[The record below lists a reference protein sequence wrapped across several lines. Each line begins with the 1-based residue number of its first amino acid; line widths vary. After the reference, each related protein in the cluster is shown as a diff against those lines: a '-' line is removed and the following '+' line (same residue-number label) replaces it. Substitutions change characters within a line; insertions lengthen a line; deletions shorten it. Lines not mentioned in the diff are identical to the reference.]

1 MGEEFEKGGAAMP
14 TPFPG
19 MDPYL
24 EHHDLWQA
32 VHSRLIVALADYLA
46 PRLRPRYY
54 VDVKLRT
61 YRAGLTG
68 LTFIGRPD
76 VAAVASPK
84 PTYRTAE
91 TAPMGVV
98 TVELPVPDIVR
109 ETYLEVRATEGGQV
123 ITTLEILSPAHK
135 LPGEGRVQYERKRI
149 AVLDSL
155 THLVEIDLLRGG
167 QPMSMFGDGH
177 GAHYCILISREWCRP
192 RADLLPFTIRQPIPD
207 FPLPLQRGDEEP
219 IVPLN
224 ALLHELYDRAGYD
237 LHLNYRGDPEPPLE
251 GDDAAW
257 ADALLRETGMR

>member
-1 MGEEFEKGGAAMP
+1 
-14 TPFPG
+14 

-32 VHSRLIVALADYLA
+32 VHSRLIVAVADYLA

-54 VDVKLRT
+54 VDVELRT

-76 VAAVASPK
+76 VAVVASPR
-84 PTYRTAE
+84 PTYRTAPIE
-91 TAPMGVV
+91 GTARLV

-109 ETYLEVRATEGGQV
+109 ETYLEVRTTEGGQV
-123 ITTLEILSPAHK
+123 ITSLEILSPANK
-135 LPGEGRVQYERKRI
+135 LPGEGRVQYERKRT

-167 QPMSMFGDGH
+167 LPMLMFGDGH
-177 GAHYCILISREWCRP
+177 GAHYRILISREWCRP
-192 RADLLPFTIRQPIPD
+192 RADLLLFTVRQPIPD
-207 FPLPLQRGDEEP
+207 FPLPLQRGEEEP
-219 IVPLN
+219 LVPLN

-237 LHLNYRGDPEPPLE
+237 LRLNYRGAPEPPLE

-257 ADALLRETGMR
+257 ADALLRDKGMR